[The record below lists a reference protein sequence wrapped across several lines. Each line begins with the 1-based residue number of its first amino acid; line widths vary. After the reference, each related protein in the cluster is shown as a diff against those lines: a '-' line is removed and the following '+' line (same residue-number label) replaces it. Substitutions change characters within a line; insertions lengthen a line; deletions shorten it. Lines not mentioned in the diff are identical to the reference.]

1 MEVIVG
7 LRPFT
12 KDNVLRNK
20 SKRNTNIS
28 ANKSSLIIH
37 LRAYNAYAYYMSTC
51 LTRRLIN

>member
-1 MEVIVG
+1 MVIIVG

-37 LRAYNAYAYYMSTC
+37 LYEHNAYAYYMSTC
-51 LTRRLIN
+51 LTRRMIN